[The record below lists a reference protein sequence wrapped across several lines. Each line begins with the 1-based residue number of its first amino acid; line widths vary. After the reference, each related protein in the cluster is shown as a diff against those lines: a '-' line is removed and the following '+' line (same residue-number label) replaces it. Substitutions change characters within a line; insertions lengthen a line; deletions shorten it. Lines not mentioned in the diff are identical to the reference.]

1 MKIIFDTEA
10 IPAADA
16 YRELIEYAACGALA
30 QLGFTRDC
38 ELSVTLTDDAHIH
51 ALNREYRG
59 VDRSTDVLSFPMYS
73 FADGDEPPEE
83 GEFTLGDVVISVE
96 RAEAQAKEY
105 GHSMRR
111 EIAFLMVHSILHL
124 LGWDHET
131 SPEDERAM
139 FAKQDEIMEK
149 LGIGREKENNGDTK

>member
-1 MKIIFDTEA
+1 MTIVFDTEA
-10 IPAADA
+10 VPGADA
-16 YRELIEYAACGALA
+16 YRELIEFAANGALSC
-30 QLGFTRDC
+30 LGFAGDC

-59 VDRSTDVLSFPMYS
+59 VDRATDVLSFPMYS
-73 FADGDEPPEE
+73 FADGDEPPKE
-83 GEFTLGDVVISVE
+83 GDFTLGDVVISVE

-105 GHSMRR
+105 GHSTRR
-111 EIAFLMVHSILHL
+111 EIAFLTVHSILHL

-149 LGIGREKENNGDTK
+149 LGISREQ

>member
-1 MKIIFDTEA
+1 MTRIIFDIDDAPGGE
-10 IPAADA
+10 A
-16 YRELIEYAACGALA
+16 YRELIEYAANGALSA
-30 QLGFTRDC
+30 LGFTRNC
-38 ELSVTLTDDAHIH
+38 ELSVTLTDDERIH

-59 VDRSTDVLSFPMYS
+59 IDRPTDVLSFPMYS
-73 FADGDEPPEE
+73 FSDGDAPPEE

-105 GHSMRR
+105 GHSTRR
-111 EIAFLMVHSILHL
+111 EIAFLTVHSILHL

-139 FAKQDEIMEK
+139 FAKQDEIMTA
-149 LGIGREKENNGDTK
+149 LGIGRED

>member
-1 MKIIFDTEA
+1 MTILFDTEA
-10 IPAADA
+10 VPGADS
-16 YRELIEYAACGALA
+16 YRELIEYAANGALA
-30 QLGFTRDC
+30 HLGFDRDC

-59 VDRSTDVLSFPMYS
+59 VDRPTDVLSFPMYS
-73 FADGDEPPEE
+73 FTDGDEPPQD
-83 GEFTLGDVVISVE
+83 GNFTLGDIVVSVE

-105 GHSMRR
+105 GHSTRR
-111 EIAFLMVHSILHL
+111 EIAFLTVHSILHL

-139 FAKQDEIMEK
+139 FAKQDEIMIA
-149 LGIGREKENNGDTK
+149 LGIGRDA